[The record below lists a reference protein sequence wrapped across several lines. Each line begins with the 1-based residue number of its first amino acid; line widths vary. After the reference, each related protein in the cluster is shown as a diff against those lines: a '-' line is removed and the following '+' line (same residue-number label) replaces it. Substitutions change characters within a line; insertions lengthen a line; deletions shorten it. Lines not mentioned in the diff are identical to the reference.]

1 MTKFEQVLQS
11 VTDTILGKQEEVKT
25 ESKPSV
31 GFATQKPK
39 RKYTRRKKTTTK
51 RKAKKLIS

>member
-11 VTDTILGKQEEVKT
+11 VTETILGKQEEPT
-25 ESKPSV
+25 ATSKPSV

-39 RKYTRRKKTTTK
+39 RKYTRRKKATTK
-51 RKAKKLIS
+51 RKTKK

>member
-1 MTKFEQVLQS
+1 MTKFEQILQD
-11 VTDTILGKQEEVKT
+11 VTDTILGKPKKKKV
-25 ESKPSV
+25 SKQTA

-51 RKAKKLIS
+51 RKAKKWIS

>member
-1 MTKFEQVLQS
+1 MTKFEEVLQS

-25 ESKPSV
+25 KPEPSV

-51 RKAKKLIS
+51 RKAKK

>member
-1 MTKFEQVLQS
+1 MTKFEQILQD
-11 VTDTILGKQEEVKT
+11 VTDTILGKPKKKKV
-25 ESKPSV
+25 SKQTV

-51 RKAKKLIS
+51 RKAKK

>member
-11 VTDTILGKQEEVKT
+11 VTETILGKQEEPT
-25 ESKPSV
+25 ATSKPSV

-39 RKYTRRKKTTTK
+39 RKYTRRKKATTK
-51 RKAKKLIS
+51 RKTKKWTL

>member
-1 MTKFEQVLQS
+1 MTKFEQILQD
-11 VTDTILGKQEEVKT
+11 VTDTILGKQEVKT
-25 ESKPSV
+25 TSKPSV

-51 RKAKKLIS
+51 RKTKK

>member
-1 MTKFEQVLQS
+1 MTKFVQILQD
-11 VTDTILGKQEEVKT
+11 VTDTILGKQEEAKT
-25 ESKPSV
+25 TSKTAV

-51 RKAKKLIS
+51 RKPRK

>member
-11 VTDTILGKQEEVKT
+11 VTETILGVQEEVKT
-25 ESKPSV
+25 PTKPTV
-31 GFATQKPK
+31 GFSTEKPK

-51 RKAKKLIS
+51 RKAKK